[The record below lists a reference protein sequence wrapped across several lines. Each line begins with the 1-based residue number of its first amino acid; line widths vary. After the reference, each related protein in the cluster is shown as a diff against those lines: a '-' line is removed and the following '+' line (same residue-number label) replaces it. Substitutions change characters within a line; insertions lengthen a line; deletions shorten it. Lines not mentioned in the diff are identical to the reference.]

1 MTRPR
6 FRLLTTIGR
15 SYAVDTDD
23 VLRTK
28 TVLSRLGYLDTP
40 AMSITRY
47 PDEPMFRGIEEFQD
61 DFDLLPDGVIKPSGE
76 TAGKLNEVLEFRHRE
91 ILTGR
96 QQDAGAVRRRRS
108 AMPPN
113 SSSGSL
119 AGERKPGSDRTQLAA
134 APLAIPLIVY
144 EIALWLGISVTA
156 AFSWWASLPAEEK
169 KRVRTKLHQ
178 SVDGHGVEQSRDDA
192 CEELLQIDSATCAQV
207 GRRRGKR
214 AAARCWATA
223 QERYAACLKGTPKE
237 FWPPLD
243 VWNN

>member
-96 QQDAGAVRRRRS
+96 QQDAGAVRAAGRRCRRTAVPEVLLVS
-108 AMPPN
+108 A
-113 SSSGSL
+113 SL
-119 AGERKPGSDRTQLAA
+119 ALIERNSPPHLL
-134 APLAIPLIVY
+134 PFL
-144 EIALWLGISVTA
+144 
-156 AFSWWASLPAEEK
+156 SLST
-169 KRVRTKLHQ
+169 R
-178 SVDGHGVEQSRDDA
+178 
-192 CEELLQIDSATCAQV
+192 
-207 GRRRGKR
+207 
-214 AAARCWATA
+214 
-223 QERYAACLKGTPKE
+223 
-237 FWPPLD
+237 
-243 VWNN
+243 